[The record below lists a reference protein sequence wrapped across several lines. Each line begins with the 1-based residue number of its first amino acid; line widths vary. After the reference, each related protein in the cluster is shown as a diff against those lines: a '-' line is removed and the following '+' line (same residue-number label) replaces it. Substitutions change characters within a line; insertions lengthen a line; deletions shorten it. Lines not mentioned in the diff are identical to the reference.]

1 MKSSEPIR
9 WASRY
14 SHRSRWLAI
23 RSTSAPKSTCIAFAR
38 ARRAATAGHNSLNA
52 ARTVADTSPAT
63 SPGSGLRK
71 SRDNVQPTYAFP
83 LPRSP
88 VRAGHRL
95 PKHLEI
101 TAPRPFVG
109 LHPRNLELAPAGPA
123 LVVAVYR
130 PRRRVVHEIAPKFS
144 QPLHQHVSPHLSKRK
159 SGVKRIK
166 KIRGPVSRLPSNSPR
181 PAK

>member
-23 RSTSAPKSTCIAFAR
+23 RSTCAPKSTCTAFAR
-38 ARRAATAGHNSLNA
+38 AARPRPHKAKIRSTPRA
-52 ARTVADTSPAT
+52 VADKPPAT
-63 SPGSGLRK
+63 SPGSGPRT
-71 SRDNVQPTYAFP
+71 SRDNVQSTYAFP
-83 LPRSP
+83 FPRSP

-109 LHPRNLELAPAGPA
+109 LHPRNLELSPAGPA
-123 LVVAVYR
+123 LVVAVYW
-130 PRRRVVHEIAPKFS
+130 PCRRVVHEVAPKFS
-144 QPLHQHVSPHLSKRK
+144 QPLHQHVSPHLRKRK

-166 KIRGPVSRLPSNSPR
+166 KITEPGR
-181 PAK
+181 